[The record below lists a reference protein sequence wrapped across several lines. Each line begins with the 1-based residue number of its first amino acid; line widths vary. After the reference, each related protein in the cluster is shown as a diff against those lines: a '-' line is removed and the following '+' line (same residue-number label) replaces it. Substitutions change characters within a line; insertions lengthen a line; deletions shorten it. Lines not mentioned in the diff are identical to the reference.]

1 MPDRALSYPDLS
13 DVLFGACA
21 IYQTA
26 SSLRGVR
33 NYGNLTLS
41 CKALYAC
48 TSISILPHHKT
59 SPGYALLAV

>member
-1 MPDRALSYPDLS
+1 MPDRALSYPELS
-13 DVLFGACA
+13 DVLFGTCA

-48 TSISILPHHKT
+48 ISISILPHRKT
-59 SPGYALLAV
+59 SPGYALLAI

>member
-1 MPDRALSYPDLS
+1 MPDRALSYPELS

-41 CKALYAC
+41 CKALYA
-48 TSISILPHHKT
+48 
-59 SPGYALLAV
+59 